1 MEVYMK
7 RKIAMLMTMVLL
19 LSTLQ
24 MNFAFADDETNT
36 NIDSEAVSATETL
49 NDSVDTENT
58 DKEEVAA
65 EDSKAMELSIDD
77 AVKLAKESSREM
89 WKIDDG
95 LKEIKDSRRDASKA
109 KDTAEM
115 IMGMSLEQLSGI
127 KSATGVNPIN
137 DYVST
142 LMVKNGYYVT
152 FADTKTKE
160 IEKNRDLLN
169 VGIEIETKSLYYQV
183 LVAEKTIEV
192 NQGNLSK
199 AEEQLRVINLKF
211 NNGSATKAEVL
222 NGQMAVQSAQTDLDS
237 SKDDLEVA
245 KLNLLNK
252 IDLPFDTEIVLTDKE
267 LNYVPTVDINLED
280 ALEKAKTD
288 RPEILTAQNN
298 LELQE
303 IETHVYTAYYTSNL
317 RENKAAVEKLKDA
330 ELNVPQV
337 YKDVELDVRKSYL
350 ALVKAERALLN
361 MDKTVELAKEASRI
375 NKLLYENGMA
385 ASTDVIVADTN
396 LAQAE
401 IGRYQLLVSYNI
413 SKMMFDNSNL
423 IGLK

>member
-1 MEVYMK
+1 MK
-7 RKIAMLMTMVLL
+7 RKIAILMSMVLL

-24 MNFAFADDETNT
+24 MNFAFADGDTGTIVDNAQNEDKSAVDETT
-36 NIDSEAVSATETL
+36 TTEAPKTM
-49 NDSVDTENT
+49 D
-58 DKEEVAA
+58 
-65 EDSKAMELSIDD
+65 LSIDD

-115 IMGMSLEQLSGI
+115 IMGMSLDTLSM
-127 KSATGVNPIN
+127 TGMDITS

-142 LMVKNGYYVT
+142 LMAKNGYYVT

-160 IEKNRDLLN
+160 IEKNRELLN
-169 VGIEIETKSLYYQV
+169 IGIEIATKSLYYQV

-192 NQGNLSK
+192 NEGNLSK

-222 NGQMAVQSAQTDLDS
+222 NGQMAVQSAQTGLDS
-237 SKDDLEVA
+237 SKDDLEIT
-245 KLNLLNK
+245 KLDLLNK
-252 IDLPFDTEIVLTDKE
+252 IDLPFDTDITLTDKE
-267 LNYVPTVDINLED
+267 LNYVPTVDINLNA

-298 LELQE
+298 LDLQK
-303 IETHVYTAYYTSNL
+303 IETHVYTSYYTSNL

-337 YKDVELDVRKSYL
+337 NKDVELDVRKSYL
-350 ALVKAERALLN
+350 SLVKAERTLVN

-385 ASTDVIVADTN
+385 ASTDVLVADTN

-423 IGLK
+423 IGSN

>member
-1 MEVYMK
+1 MK
-7 RKIAMLMTMVLL
+7 RKIAMLMTMVIL

-36 NIDSEAVSATETL
+36 NIDSEAVSAIETVK
-49 NDSVDTENT
+49 DSVDTENT

-95 LKEIKDSRRDASKA
+95 LKELYDARKDASKA
-109 KDTAEM
+109 KKLAEDS
-115 IMGMSLEQLSGI
+115 MSVPLDNPYSPGATDIKTLLAKNEYGI
-127 KSATGVNPIN
+127 K
-137 DYVST
+137 
-142 LMVKNGYYVT
+142 
-152 FADTKTKE
+152 FADLRTKE
-160 IEKNRDLLN
+160 TEKNRELLN
-169 VGIEIETKSLYYQV
+169 LGIEIETKSLYYQV